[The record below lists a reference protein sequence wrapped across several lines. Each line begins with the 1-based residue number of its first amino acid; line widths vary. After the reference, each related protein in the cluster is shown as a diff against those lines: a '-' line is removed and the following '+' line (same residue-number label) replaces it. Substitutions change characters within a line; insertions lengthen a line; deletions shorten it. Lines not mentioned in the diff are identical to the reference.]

1 MLLLQVGGRGLE
13 SFCAV
18 HVRERG
24 KEDLRPKKA
33 INRTNNAAPRPANEK
48 RLPACVARPSVFLYL
63 ICSGSLTISRP
74 LPVN

>member
-1 MLLLQVGGRGLE
+1 MSLLLTKPPLQNSSGVPVMLLLQVGGRGLE

-33 INRTNNAAPRPANEK
+33 INRTSAARTK
-48 RLPACVARPSVFLYL
+48 KDFRRARSC
-63 ICSGSLTISRP
+63 I
-74 LPVN
+74 